1 MTDHSDSTTSNAL
14 ALIDA
19 YSRLSGASLLN
30 EGLFGKLVA
39 SVADV
44 ILLVDQDNLV
54 QYVQGAFPI
63 EVGQSLTEAVDRESQ
78 APLKAY
84 LDRLGA
90 KETSEP
96 DTARVTSFSLSA
108 VEDRISIMR
117 WYEVMG
123 IRDTGLQGNKP
134 GILLLK
140 DVSAEHQRE
149 QALRHELTHDSLTG
163 LPNRN
168 LFVSRLEAAVSA
180 ACQAQSQ
187 FVLLF
192 FDLDRF
198 KSINDALGH
207 AVGDEMLRQ
216 VAERLSQLLGDQ
228 DLLARFGGDEF
239 ALLMPQ
245 AVDDLAGDRM
255 CARILGALS
264 EPVLIAGVELSIQTS
279 IGVARYPDHS
289 GTADG
294 LIESADIAMYHV
306 KARGRAS
313 YQYFDPKMNQGR
325 FAQLQLEQELRK
337 AVLGERLS
345 VYYQAIVNLDDGK
358 IMGVEALARWEHER
372 LGLLQPKSFLALAEV
387 AGLTAEVDFLL
398 QRKALQD
405 FAEWRDQG
413 HQLFLSMNA
422 SAAQF
427 ADEKFAGWHQQHA
440 ARLGLAMSDIRLEL
454 TEQAMVERTETLLS
468 RLQELR
474 AAGVKIAIDDFGKG
488 YSSLAYL
495 QELPIDSLKIDRSFI
510 AEISDSTDSVTLVDA
525 IIAMA
530 RGLNLE
536 LIAEGVE
543 REVQAKYLRGR
554 GCNKAQGYLFGP
566 VSSFAQIGDMLSNGS
581 VSEVLT

>member
-168 LFVSRLEAAVSA
+168 LFVSRLSSRGRRERGLPSPEPVRAAV
-180 ACQAQSQ
+180 
-187 FVLLF
+187 
-192 FDLDRF
+192 
-198 KSINDALGH
+198 
-207 AVGDEMLRQ
+207 LRSGSFQ
-216 VAERLSQLLGDQ
+216 IHQRRPGS
-228 DLLARFGGDEF
+228 RGG
-239 ALLMPQ
+239 
-245 AVDDLAGDRM
+245 R
-255 CARILGALS
+255 
-264 EPVLIAGVELSIQTS
+264 
-279 IGVARYPDHS
+279 
-289 GTADG
+289 
-294 LIESADIAMYHV
+294 
-306 KARGRAS
+306 
-313 YQYFDPKMNQGR
+313 
-325 FAQLQLEQELRK
+325 
-337 AVLGERLS
+337 
-345 VYYQAIVNLDDGK
+345 
-358 IMGVEALARWEHER
+358 
-372 LGLLQPKSFLALAEV
+372 
-387 AGLTAEVDFLL
+387 
-398 QRKALQD
+398 
-405 FAEWRDQG
+405 
-413 HQLFLSMNA
+413 
-422 SAAQF
+422 
-427 ADEKFAGWHQQHA
+427 
-440 ARLGLAMSDIRLEL
+440 
-454 TEQAMVERTETLLS
+454 
-468 RLQELR
+468 
-474 AAGVKIAIDDFGKG
+474 
-488 YSSLAYL
+488 
-495 QELPIDSLKIDRSFI
+495 
-510 AEISDSTDSVTLVDA
+510 
-525 IIAMA
+525 
-530 RGLNLE
+530 
-536 LIAEGVE
+536 
-543 REVQAKYLRGR
+543 
-554 GCNKAQGYLFGP
+554 
-566 VSSFAQIGDMLSNGS
+566 
-581 VSEVLT
+581 